1 MSRFLF
7 AVEEG
12 DRPALALHPAT
23 VFTFCLCMIAVA
35 FATVDIATYL
45 VLLTALLV
53 VMVVGKIPLASV
65 ARIVMVVVPL
75 CFFITLI
82 QTLSRAGPPLA
93 TFSLFGHTIALS
105 RAGFMLGIAITLR
118 VVTLAFTMTVFFS
131 LVHPARMTQALYKAG
146 IPFKYAYA
154 FSLALRFLPIVIGEL
169 ATINNAQKCRGY
181 DIDRCNFVVK
191 VYKIMPLMTPLI
203 VTCLRRASTIALA
216 MDLKAFGSIKQRTF
230 FTELAG
236 LRAVDKAV
244 IGGSIAGSLGFI
256 VISILG

>member
-1 MSRFLF
+1 MSRYLF
-7 AVEEG
+7 AVDEG
-12 DRPALALHPAT
+12 NRPASALHPAT
-23 VFTFCLCMIAVA
+23 VFTFCLCMIVVV

-45 VLLTALLV
+45 VMITVLLV
-53 VMVVGKIPLASV
+53 IMVVGKVPLASV
-65 ARIVMVVVPL
+65 GHIVMVVIPL

-82 QTLSRAGPPLA
+82 QTLSRGGPALA

-105 RAGFMLGIAITLR
+105 RAGFALGIAITLR

-146 IPFKYAYA
+146 VPFKYAYA

-169 ATINNAQKCRGY
+169 AAINNAQKCRGY

-191 VYKIMPLMTPLI
+191 VYKIMPLLTPLI

-216 MDLKAFGSIKQRTF
+216 MDLKAFASIKERTF
-230 FTELAG
+230 FTKLDDLKG
-236 LRAVDKAV
+236 VDKAV
-244 IGGSIAGSLGFI
+244 IGGSIAGCLGFI
-256 VISILG
+256 AILILR